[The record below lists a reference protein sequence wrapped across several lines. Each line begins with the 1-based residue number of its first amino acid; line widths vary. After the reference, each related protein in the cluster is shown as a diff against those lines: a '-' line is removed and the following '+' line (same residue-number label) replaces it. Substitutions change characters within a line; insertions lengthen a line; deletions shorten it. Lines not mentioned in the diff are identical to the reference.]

1 MKRSVHF
8 FVSLGWALMLS
19 GCSLSFFNAA
29 TNGDT
34 ETVLTHLHNGI
45 DVNTTFPIVETQP
58 LMVAAAFGHVD
69 TVRVLLDAGADVNA
83 KDLTGWTPLHAA
95 AFKGNL
101 EIVRLLLERGAI
113 AEPSTWF
120 LESPWVMAEELGYTE
135 IVPLLKQAEL
145 QTVANRHPLPCSP
158 GKFQKISLS
167 SGPPQQV
174 C

>member
-1 MKRSVHF
+1 MHF
-8 FVSLGWALMLS
+8 FVSLVVTLILS
-19 GCSLSFFNAA
+19 GCSFSFFNAA

-34 ETVLTHLHNGI
+34 ETVLTHLHNGT

-101 EIVRLLLERGAI
+101 EIVRLLLERGAV

-135 IVPLLKQAEL
+135 IVPLLKQAEMK
-145 QTVANRHPLPCSP
+145 TVASRLPPCSP
-158 GKFQKISLS
+158 GESLQKPHPPTISPNQL
-167 SGPPQQV
+167 

>member
-1 MKRSVHF
+1 MHF
-8 FVSLGWALMLS
+8 FVSLVVTLILS
-19 GCSLSFFNAA
+19 GCSFSFFNAA
-29 TNGDT
+29 TNGDM
-34 ETVLTHLHNGI
+34 ETVLTHLHNGT

-101 EIVRLLLERGAI
+101 EIVRLFLERGAV

-135 IVPLLKQAEL
+135 IVPLLKQAEMK
-145 QTVANRHPLPCSP
+145 TVASRHFLPCSP
-158 GKFQKISLS
+158 GELQKGALPS
-167 SGPPQQV
+167 SSPQQV